1 MTGEWRK
8 VHNVEPNDVACSACV
23 GMRVVYKSLVGKLEG
38 KGPLGRPRHRWED
51 KIKLGPQELG
61 LGGVDWI
68 EVAQDRDRWRALVT
82 AEVNLRVR

>member
-8 VHNVEPNDVACSACV
+8 VHNVELNDVACSAYV

-38 KGPLGRPRHRWED
+38 KGPLGSLRHRWED
-51 KIKLGPQELG
+51 KIKVGLQEVG
-61 LGGVDWI
+61 LSGVDWT

-82 AEVNLRVR
+82 AVINLRVR